1 MSPPSSIQH
10 DQQSSSSL
18 QPSIP
23 RPALVADVDEYPDR
37 SHCRSSWAVEDTRA
51 ETGSEGRRPEIEA
64 LVDWVLTPGSYE
76 SLRVDNAKKAG
87 RMVNDVYGDV
97 ARRAF
102 NQTGN
107 GTTDDTTVSQRVHQK
122 CPNFYEM
129 LSIFP
134 TPLLSKP
141 INKTTAHSTG
151 PTASAEAGK
160 AEVVDIELS
169 DDEVDNPRLTPM
181 NAATEESDRSS
192 SNRSSGSISL
202 TQNLSSVVG
211 SLSQAL
217 GSFSGD
223 GAGASSSGRDYFMN
237 RIE

>member
-1 MSPPSSIQH
+1 MINSRRPVFNLRYRALPLSQMSTNTPIARIVAPAGQWKTLAPK
-10 DQQSSSSL
+10 QEVKGKGTK
-18 QPSIP
+18 QP
-23 RPALVADVDEYPDR
+23 DVKGER
-37 SHCRSSWAVEDTRA
+37 QKFTRFR
-51 ETGSEGRRPEIEA
+51 RRPEIEA

-97 ARRAF
+97 ARPSE
-102 NQTGN
+102 
-107 GTTDDTTVSQRVHQK
+107 VS
-122 CPNFYEM
+122 NLYEM

-160 AEVVDIELS
+160 AEVIDIELS

-192 SNRSSGSISL
+192 SNRSSGSIIL
-202 TQNLSSVVG
+202 TQNLSSIVG
-211 SLSQAL
+211 SLIQAL